1 MIPEI
6 PNIDVLRQLIEATEP
21 QDGHA
26 PLLETLSE
34 RYPGRS
40 WRVGDYEE
48 EWYVPGKQVFAPDG
62 SLVAEDRRAWLQGL
76 VAQAGGSVAS
86 V

>member
-26 PLLETLSE
+26 PLLAALSE
-34 RYPGRS
+34 RYPALS
-40 WRVGDYEE
+40 WRVGDYAE
-48 EWYVPGKQVFAPDG
+48 EW
-62 SLVAEDRRAWLQGL
+62 
-76 VAQAGGSVAS
+76 
-86 V
+86 